1 MKQRLHVARGL
12 LHDPQ
17 VIFLDEPTI
26 GLDPVGARDVRATIA
41 SLTEAGKT
49 VLLTTHYMFEAD
61 ALCDRIAV
69 ITRGEIVA
77 TGTPEDLK
85 RRVADGIVVEV
96 EVYGVG
102 DETVER
108 VRGLDGVTAVAVG
121 AGAGRAD
128 RFGRGAHACD
138 PRLPQRLRRRPHLA
152 PGADAR
158 GRLRGAGVV
167 GMRTLRFVLVSWKLQ
182 FKMIMRSPFDGIGN
196 VIYPLFFAT
205 TAFFVFQAGSSPRTL
220 IYASLGAAVM
230 GMWSSVS
237 TSAGSAMQRERWW
250 GTLELLVAAPRHF
263 ALVLFPSTL
272 GLATVGIYNLTAT
285 LLWGRFAFGIPL
297 TIEHPLLFALSIVG
311 TVLAFAGLGLLFAV
325 SFVRFRAAWVL
336 GNFFEYPVWLICGFL
351 VPLALLPEWVRP
363 IAWVLAPTWG
373 MNAIR
378 ESALGGTPLPDL
390 LLCLGLGTL
399 YVVFAVLVTNRVLYD
414 ARARGSL
421 SLT

>member
-1 MKQRLHVARGL
+1 M
-12 LHDPQ
+12 
-17 VIFLDEPTI
+17 
-26 GLDPVGARDVRATIA
+26 
-41 SLTEAGKT
+41 S
-49 VLLTTHYMFEAD
+49 
-61 ALCDRIAV
+61 
-69 ITRGEIVA
+69 
-77 TGTPEDLK
+77 
-85 RRVADGIVVEV
+85 
-96 EVYGVG
+96 
-102 DETVER
+102 
-108 VRGLDGVTAVAVG
+108 
-121 AGAGRAD
+121 
-128 RFGRGAHACD
+128 
-138 PRLPQRLRRRPHLA
+138 
-152 PGADAR
+152 
-158 GRLRGAGVV
+158 
-167 GMRTLRFVLVSWKLQ
+167 TLRFVFVSWKLQ

-205 TAFFVFQAGSSPRTL
+205 TAFFVFRAGNSPRTL

-263 ALVLFPSTL
+263 SLVLFPSTL
-272 GLATVGIYNLTAT
+272 GLASVGIYNLVAT

-297 TIEHPLLFALSIVG
+297 TVEHPLLFALSIVG

-351 VPLALLPEWVRP
+351 VPLALLPGWVRP

-373 MNAIR
+373 MSAIR

-390 LLCLGLGTL
+390 LLCLGLGAV
-399 YVVFAVLVTNRVLYD
+399 YVTFAVLVTNRVLDD

>member
-1 MKQRLHVARGL
+1 VK
-12 LHDPQ
+12 
-17 VIFLDEPTI
+17 
-26 GLDPVGARDVRATIA
+26 
-41 SLTEAGKT
+41 S
-49 VLLTTHYMFEAD
+49 
-61 ALCDRIAV
+61 
-69 ITRGEIVA
+69 
-77 TGTPEDLK
+77 
-85 RRVADGIVVEV
+85 
-96 EVYGVG
+96 
-102 DETVER
+102 
-108 VRGLDGVTAVAVG
+108 
-121 AGAGRAD
+121 
-128 RFGRGAHACD
+128 
-138 PRLPQRLRRRPHLA
+138 
-152 PGADAR
+152 
-158 GRLRGAGVV
+158 
-167 GMRTLRFVLVSWKLQ
+167 LRFVFVSWKLQ

-205 TAFFVFQAGSSPRTL
+205 TAFFVFKAGSSPRTL

-263 ALVLFPSTL
+263 SLVLFPSTL
-272 GLATVGIYNLTAT
+272 GLASVGIYNLVAT

-297 TIEHPLLFALSIVG
+297 TVDHWLLFCLSIVG

-351 VPLALLPEWVRP
+351 VPLSLLPAWVRP
-363 IAWVLAPTWG
+363 ISWVLAPTWG

-390 LLCLGLGTL
+390 LACLGLGAG
-399 YVVFAVLVTNRVLYD
+399 YVALGVLVTDRVLRA
-414 ARARGSL
+414 ARVSGSL

>member
-1 MKQRLHVARGL
+1 
-12 LHDPQ
+12 
-17 VIFLDEPTI
+17 
-26 GLDPVGARDVRATIA
+26 
-41 SLTEAGKT
+41 
-49 VLLTTHYMFEAD
+49 
-61 ALCDRIAV
+61 
-69 ITRGEIVA
+69 
-77 TGTPEDLK
+77 
-85 RRVADGIVVEV
+85 
-96 EVYGVG
+96 
-102 DETVER
+102 
-108 VRGLDGVTAVAVG
+108 
-121 AGAGRAD
+121 
-128 RFGRGAHACD
+128 
-138 PRLPQRLRRRPHLA
+138 
-152 PGADAR
+152 
-158 GRLRGAGVV
+158 
-167 GMRTLRFVLVSWKLQ
+167 MRSLRFVFVSWKLQ

-196 VIYPLFFAT
+196 VVYPLFFAT
-205 TAFFVFQAGSSPRTL
+205 TAFFVFKAGDSPRTL

-263 ALVLFPSTL
+263 SLVMFPSTL
-272 GLATVGIYNLTAT
+272 GLATVGIYNLVAT

-297 TIEHPLLFALSIVG
+297 TIHHWLLFALSVVC

-351 VPLALLPEWVRP
+351 VPLSLLPAWVRP
-363 IAWVLAPTWG
+363 ISWVLAPTWG

-390 LLCLGLGTL
+390 LLCLGLGAV
-399 YVVFAVLVTNRVLYD
+399 YVGFAVLVTNRVLYD

>member
-1 MKQRLHVARGL
+1 M
-12 LHDPQ
+12 
-17 VIFLDEPTI
+17 
-26 GLDPVGARDVRATIA
+26 
-41 SLTEAGKT
+41 S
-49 VLLTTHYMFEAD
+49 
-61 ALCDRIAV
+61 
-69 ITRGEIVA
+69 
-77 TGTPEDLK
+77 
-85 RRVADGIVVEV
+85 
-96 EVYGVG
+96 
-102 DETVER
+102 
-108 VRGLDGVTAVAVG
+108 
-121 AGAGRAD
+121 
-128 RFGRGAHACD
+128 
-138 PRLPQRLRRRPHLA
+138 
-152 PGADAR
+152 
-158 GRLRGAGVV
+158 
-167 GMRTLRFVLVSWKLQ
+167 TLRFVFVSWKLQ

-205 TAFFVFQAGSSPRTL
+205 TAFFVFRAGNSPRTL

-263 ALVLFPSTL
+263 SLILFPSTL
-272 GLATVGIYNLTAT
+272 GLASVGIYNLVAT

-297 TIEHPLLFALSIVG
+297 TVEHPLLFALSILG

-351 VPLALLPEWVRP
+351 VPLALLPGWVRP

-373 MNAIR
+373 MSAIR

-390 LLCLGLGTL
+390 LLCLGLGAV
-399 YVVFAVLVTNRVLYD
+399 YVTFAVLVTNRVLDD